1 MLWKLDITLIS
12 ANGIRETPV
21 GSKRSPETPTVRST
35 RRLNTRQRKAS
46 GFREWSI
53 ESVTLFNTIIRI
65 PKNKRQ
71 LHHRSCLILLDHLFK
86 KCFI

>member
-35 RRLNTRQRKAS
+35 RRLNTRRRKAS
-46 GFREWSI
+46 GFRE
-53 ESVTLFNTIIRI
+53 
-65 PKNKRQ
+65 
-71 LHHRSCLILLDHLFK
+71 C
-86 KCFI
+86 